1 MKKSTRYIF
10 LGLLLFLLNTD
21 VFAHSNQVV
30 YCYDCNGNVTLY
42 ISTTGALEDNVNQ
55 RNYQY
60 DIKVWINGV
69 LTTYAAMNENG
80 TPATHTGAY
89 ANGWIENTSIANL
102 PTCQGDRKLYGKCG
116 ADTDWS
122 IRYFPGMPRGVPIR
136 IQVTNPQNGNDNQL
150 DCNDIGNIVEFYI
163 PINPIVVGGGNFCV
177 NQTTKLSAH
186 TTAFSNTIYQP
197 NGTTKATNVG
207 GAAITNPW
215 QMDTSH
221 TVQWQVAT
229 ASGGPWTNIGGAT
242 NQTLDLGTLNAIG
255 TKYYQAIYL
264 SSAVSTLVPAHV
276 DTVKEVKGCC
286 KLDGTDSILVAY
298 DTNYVPDQYI
308 YTSAGGCPL
317 TSNVVAVGTFIGPEA
332 KAGTDTTVCST
343 SAVLKQMG
351 TTPTSGWVY
360 TWSPSTG
367 LDNPNIA
374 NPKASLSTPGTNTY
388 IVTTRNPSCP
398 ATIKDTAVVTVNPLP
413 TATISG
419 TTAICQGAA
428 APNVTFTGANG
439 TLPYTFTYTL
449 NGGANQT
456 ISTTGGSSSVTLS
469 VPTGT
474 SGTNTYALVSV
485 LESSTTACSQ
495 AQTGN
500 AVVTINPLPTA
511 TVSGTANIVLNDP
524 PPNVTFTGADG
535 TAPYTFTYSLNG
547 GANQT
552 ISTTAGNSV
561 TVSVPT
567 SVAGT
572 FTYSLVSVQDAS
584 SGTCSQNQSGS
595 AVVNISSFAA
605 NISGSADV
613 CINATQPILTLT
625 GAGGA
630 APYTFTYDIN
640 GGASQTIST
649 VGASSSTTISAPTGT
664 TGTFVYRISNL
675 QDANALSSASV
686 SSATVTVS
694 PFPTATIGGT
704 TTLCEN
710 TPPPDITFT
719 GASGTAPYTFTY
731 TLNGGASQ
739 TISTTAG
746 NTVTISVPTTTAGT
760 FTYDLVS
767 VQDSSPSACSQ
778 AQTGSAVV
786 TIDPTPTATISGT
799 ADVCNGSTSPNV
811 TFTGNSGTTP
821 YTFTYTING
830 GASQT
835 VSTVGAGSTATV
847 SAPTGASGTF
857 TYSLTG
863 VQDAN
868 LNACGTAS
876 GSVIVTVNPLPTA
889 TISGTTTLCQNV
901 PNPDITFTGAD
912 GTAPFTFTYTLNG
925 GANQTISTT
934 SGNSVTLSV
943 PTTTSGTF
951 TYDLVSVM
959 DASTT
964 TCSQAQT
971 GSAVVTINPAPSAA
985 IAGDMDVCSGD
996 PPPDITFTGSTGVA
1010 PYTFT
1015 YTINGGASQTV
1026 STTGG
1031 SSIAT
1036 VAAPTTTSG
1045 MFTYAL
1051 TGVQDANLSAC
1062 GFASGSVMIMVNPLP
1077 TASIIGTTSVCQ
1089 NTTAP
1094 NIVFTGATGTSP
1106 FTFTYTINGGANQ
1119 TISTTAGSGTATLA
1133 VPTSTAGVFTYDLV
1147 SVQDGSSTACLNTAS
1162 GTAVVTVDPAPTA
1175 SISGTAAVCNGATS
1189 PTITFTGSGG
1199 NSPYTFTY
1207 VINGGASQTVSTTA
1221 GSSTATVPAP
1231 TTSSGVFTYSLT
1243 GVQDA
1248 NLSACG
1254 SASGSAIITV
1264 NSLPTATIT
1273 GTTAV
1278 CEGSASPNIT
1288 FTAGGVA
1295 PPYTFTYSLNGG
1307 ANQTVATTSG
1317 NSVNIPAPTNTAG
1330 TYTYDLVSVQDASAT
1345 TCSQAQT
1352 GTAVVTINPLPVI
1365 TVNSTSICAGFSS
1378 TLTASGA
1385 NAYVWSTGAVL
1396 ASETFS
1402 PTITTSYTVT
1412 GTSSNGCISTGAG
1425 KVTVYPI
1432 PVAQFSSSPNPALML
1447 SPEVNFTDQSS
1458 PDIINWYWNFGDGDS
1473 LMTNS
1478 PNTTHM
1484 YPSDT
1489 ASYTVTL
1496 TVNNEGFCYDTITH
1510 TIVIDPE
1517 FGFYIPNAFSPDD
1530 DLVNDVFLVKGTG
1543 FLEFSMSIYDRWGNF
1558 IFYSDD
1564 INKGWDGKANSG
1576 SQIAQRDVYVYSIKL
1591 VDFKKKVHN
1600 YRGTITL
1607 IK

>member
-1 MKKSTRYIF
+1 MKKVFRYLAI
-10 LGLLLFLLNTD
+10 GLFLLISNINA
-21 VFAHSNQVV
+21 FGHSNQVV

-116 ADTDWS
+116 GDTDWS

-136 IQVTNPQNGNDNQL
+136 IQVTNPNNGNDNQL
-150 DCNDIGNIVEFYI
+150 DCNDIGNVVEFYI

-221 TVQWQVAT
+221 TVQWQVAN
-229 ASGGPWTNIGGAT
+229 AAGGPWTNIGGAT
-242 NQTLDLGTLNAIG
+242 SQTYNLGTLNAIG

-264 SSAVSTLVPAHV
+264 SSAVATTVPAHV

-286 KLDGTDSILVAY
+286 RADGTDSILVAY
-298 DTNYVPDQYI
+298 DTNYVPAQLV
-308 YTSAGGCPL
+308 YTSSGGCPL

-351 TTPTSGWVY
+351 TTPTSGWIY
-360 TWSPSTG
+360 TWSPATG
-367 LDNPNIA
+367 LDDPNIA

-398 ATIKDTAVVTVNPLP
+398 ATIKDTAIITVNPLP

-419 TTAICQGAA
+419 TTAVCQGAP
-428 APNVTFTGANG
+428 APNITFTGANG
-439 TLPYTFTYTL
+439 TPPYTFTYTL
-449 NGGANQT
+449 NGGGNQT
-456 ISTTGGSSSVTLS
+456 VSTTGGSSSVTVS
-469 VPTGT
+469 IPTGT
-474 SGTNTYALVSV
+474 AGTNTYSLVSV
-485 LESSTTACSQ
+485 LESGPTACSQ

-511 TVSGTANIVLNDP
+511 TVSGTANIVINDP
-524 PPNVTFTGADG
+524 PPNITFTGANG
-535 TAPYTFTYSLNG
+535 TAPYTFTYSFNG

-561 TVSVPT
+561 TISVPT
-567 SVAGT
+567 GVAGT
-572 FTYSLVSVQDAS
+572 FTYDLVSVQDAS
-584 SGTCSQNQSGS
+584 TGTCSQNQTGS
-595 AVVNISSFAA
+595 AVVSISSLAA
-605 NISGSADV
+605 NITGSADV
-613 CINATQPILTLT
+613 CINATAPILTIT
-625 GAGGA
+625 GAGGV
-630 APYTFTYDIN
+630 APFTFTYNIN
-640 GGASQTIST
+640 GGPSQTIST
-649 VGASSSTTISAPTGT
+649 VGASSSITITAPTGT
-664 TGTFVYRISNL
+664 TGTFVYTVNNV

-686 SSATVTVS
+686 STATVTVS
-694 PFPTATIGGT
+694 PFPTATISGT

-710 TPPPDITFT
+710 TPAPDITFT

-731 TLNGGASQ
+731 TLNGGSSQ
-739 TISTTAG
+739 TISTTGG
-746 NTVTISVPTTTAGT
+746 NSVTLSVPTTAAGT

-778 AQTGSAVV
+778 AQTGSAMV

-799 ADVCNGSTSPNV
+799 TDVCNGVPSPNI
-811 TFTGNSGTTP
+811 TFTGSSGTTP
-821 YTFTYTING
+821 YTFTYTLNG
-830 GASQT
+830 GGSQT
-835 VSTVGAGSTATV
+835 ISTTGASSSVTLP
-847 SAPTGASGTF
+847 APTTTSGTF
-857 TYSLTG
+857 TYALTG

-876 GSVIVTVNPLPTA
+876 GNAVVIVNPLPTA
-889 TISGTTTLCQNV
+889 TISGTTTICQNV
-901 PNPDITFTGAD
+901 PNPDITFTGAN
-912 GTAPFTFTYTLNG
+912 GTSPYTFTYTLNG
-925 GANQTISTT
+925 GANQTISTAT
-934 SGNSVTLSV
+934 GSSVTLSV
-943 PTTTSGTF
+943 PTTASGTF
-951 TYDLVSVM
+951 TYDLVSVQ
-959 DASTT
+959 DASST

-985 IAGDMDVCSGD
+985 ISGDMDVCSGD
-996 PPPDITFTGSTGVA
+996 TPPDITFTGSAGVA

-1015 YTINGGASQTV
+1015 YNVNGGANQTV

-1031 SSIAT
+1031 SNTAT
-1036 VAAPTTTSG
+1036 VQAPTTTSG
-1045 MFTYAL
+1045 MYTYSL
-1051 TGVQDANLSAC
+1051 VGVQDANLSAC

-1077 TASIIGTTSVCQ
+1077 TGSIIGTASVCQ
-1089 NTTAP
+1089 NSP
-1094 NIVFTGATGTSP
+1094 SPDIVFTGVTGTSP

-1119 TISTTAGSGTATLA
+1119 TVSTTGGSGTVTIA
-1133 VPTSTAGVFTYDLV
+1133 VPTTTAGVFTYSLV
-1147 SVQDGSSTACLNTAS
+1147 SVQDGSATACMNPSS
-1162 GTAVVTVDPAPTA
+1162 GSAVVTVDPAPTA
-1175 SISGTAAVCNGATS
+1175 SISGTTAVCNGAAS
-1189 PTITFTGSGG
+1189 PNITFTGSGG
-1199 NSPYTFTY
+1199 NVPYTFMYT
-1207 VINGGASQTVSTTA
+1207 INGGASQTTTTTG
-1221 GSSTATVPAP
+1221 GSSSITVAASTAA
-1231 TTSSGVFTYSLT
+1231 SGVFTYSLT

-1254 SASGSAIITV
+1254 FASGSAIVTV
-1264 NSLPTATIT
+1264 NPLPTATIS
-1273 GTTAV
+1273 GSTAV
-1278 CEGSASPNIT
+1278 CEGSAAPNIT
-1288 FTAGGVA
+1288 FTAAGFA
-1295 PPYTFTYSLNGG
+1295 PPYTFTYTLNGG
-1307 ANQTVATTSG
+1307 ANQTVSTTGG
-1317 NSVNIPAPTNTAG
+1317 NSVTVSAPTNSVGSFA
-1330 TYTYDLVSVQDASAT
+1330 YDLVSVQDASST

-1352 GTAVVTINPLPVI
+1352 GSAVVTINPLPVV
-1365 TVNSTSICAGFSS
+1365 TVTSTSICAGYSS

-1385 NAYVWSTGAVL
+1385 NTYVWSTGSVL
-1396 ASETFS
+1396 ASATVS
-1402 PTITTSYTVT
+1402 PTSTTPYTVT
-1412 GTSSNGCISTGAG
+1412 GTSSLGCISTGTG
-1425 KVTVYPI
+1425 SVTVYPI

-1447 SPEVNFTDQSS
+1447 SPEVVFTDQSS
-1458 PDIINWYWNFGDGDS
+1458 PDINNWFWNFGDGDS
-1473 LMTNS
+1473 LTTNS

-1489 ASYTVTL
+1489 ATYTATL
-1496 TVNNEGFCYDTITH
+1496 IVSNEGFCYDTISH
-1510 TIVIDPE
+1510 LVEIGPE

-1530 DLVNDVFLVKGTG
+1530 DLINDVFLVKGTS

-1564 INKGWDGKANSG
+1564 INEGWDGKANSG
-1576 SQIAQRDVYVYSIKL
+1576 SETAQCDVYVYSIKL
-1591 VDFKKKVHN
+1591 IDFKKKVHH
-1600 YRGTITL
+1600 YKGTITL
-1607 IK
+1607 VK